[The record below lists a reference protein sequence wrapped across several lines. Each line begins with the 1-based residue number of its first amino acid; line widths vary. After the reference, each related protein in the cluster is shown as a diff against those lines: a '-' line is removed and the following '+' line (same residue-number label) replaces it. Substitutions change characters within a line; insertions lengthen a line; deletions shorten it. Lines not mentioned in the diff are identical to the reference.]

1 MKDNDIVMISFRVT
15 RGFRNML
22 KAEAARRDK
31 PMKDVFIISAN
42 AWLKMKGAK

>member
-15 RGFRNML
+15 RGFRNYL
-22 KAEAARRDK
+22 KAEAARRGK

-42 AWLKMKGAK
+42 AWLKIKESR